1 MMNEAI
7 GWNHPIDKSDQW
19 DGFNDS
25 GIETFSGNPIT
36 NLARE
41 INQNSLDSAA
51 TSPVRVKF
59 HQCTVETSEIP
70 NVDQLRETIKLC
82 QAASINESPK
92 ARQFFERAELLLSKP
107 EISILQVSDFN
118 TTGMRGPSRN
128 GTPFY
133 AFTKAPGQSK
143 KPDPTATGSF
153 GIGKNAPYAVS
164 ALRTVFVSTVY
175 RAESCELKR
184 LTQGKAILMSHDDDE
199 GNRRQGKGFWG
210 VMERCQPVLGGD
222 SNLPGW
228 LLRGG
233 SELTDQ
239 DIGTTITILG
249 FDADKGWEEKIGASV
264 GENFFGSIA
273 SKRLEVD
280 IQNKKFL
287 LVSSDI
293 AGFFADEA
301 LFEAIKDEKNEP
313 EKFKNAQNYLQCRVS
328 SDGVITE
335 ESQTQHLGLCQLKII
350 IGENLPKRVCVL
362 RNGMFISDALSL
374 PGLKNFS
381 DFKEFVAVFECMDP
395 VGIELLRAMEPPGHD
410 DFQPERLATREE
422 QQKGKKALKAM
433 AAWIREML
441 KRHAKDPI
449 SDVTTLDELKDFF
462 PDDSGE
468 GNGKAAEEV
477 NPFGAVVIRA
487 RPVPV
492 KLDRPASTP
501 VGQGPGSDEDD
512 GDGGGGADG
521 AGGGDSQGAG
531 KGSAPGGQGSATSRP
546 GVALANLRAVN
557 KSSKSRRIAFTPIYS
572 GLIKISLFEAGADKD
587 YELPIKEATAGE
599 IKNGKLVLEVNRG
612 GRVMFDIVFKSA
624 FDGALKVVAHEV

>member
-7 GWNHPIDKSDQW
+7 GWNHPIDESDQW

-25 GIETFSGNPIT
+25 GIEHFSGNPIPY
-36 NLARE
+36 LARE

-59 HQCTVETSEIP
+59 HQSMVETSEIP

-107 EISILQVSDFN
+107 KISILQVSDFN
-118 TTGMRGPSRN
+118 TTGMRGPSKN

-143 KPDPTATGSF
+143 KSNDTATGSF

-175 RAESCELKR
+175 RDESGELTR
-184 LTQGKAILMSHDDDE
+184 LTQGKSILMSHDDDQ

-210 VMERCQPVLGGD
+210 VMERCQPVLGGG

-249 FDADKGWEEKIGASV
+249 FDAGKGWEEKIGASV

-280 IQNKKFL
+280 IQNKKYL
-287 LVSSDI
+287 LSSSDI
-293 AGFFADEA
+293 AEFFADEA

-313 EKFKNAQNYLQCRVS
+313 EQFENAKNYLQCLTS

-335 ESQTQHLGLCQLKII
+335 ESQSQHLGLCQLKII

-395 VGIELLRAMEPPGHD
+395 IGIELLRAMEPPRHD

-422 QQKGKKALKAM
+422 QQKGKKALKDM

-501 VGQGPGSDEDD
+501 VGQGPGSDGDD

-531 KGSAPGGQGSATSRP
+531 KGAAPGGQGSAASRP

-557 KSSKSRRIAFTPIYS
+557 TSSKSRRIAFTPIYS
-572 GLIKISLFEAGADKD
+572 GLINISVYEAGADSD

-599 IKNGKLVLEVNRG
+599 IKNGKLILEVERG
-612 GRVMFDIVFKSA
+612 GRVMVDIVFKSA